1 MMRNVAICLLI
12 FFFAFVSQNIGDAR
26 TRRVVSKKSVK
37 AKTETKTKKQAD
49 IPKAV
54 IKYPVVTEPTNVKKP
69 FAAYLKQNEVAPL
82 PIAFFVAVPLFP
94 QPSNALS
101 ITTHEGDDESVSS
114 VDAAIIETASMEMS
128 GSVSQE
134 SILVETG
141 GQAKEDEPAICEMGA
156 VGGIFCG
163 AAALNAEIRFPLKQV
178 FGPTTTSLRLLFGM
192 AQSNDQLTRYFPLQ
206 VDYIFNFAPGYLSA
220 VENYVGMGLSYAGG
234 VGGQAFYGVQSDG
247 FTGKLFGEF
256 GYGLLNSGLSSTSH
270 NGVTVLLGYR
280 KDWPLWKKTK

>member
-1 MMRNVAICLLI
+1 MRNIAVCLLI
-12 FFFAFVSQNIGDAR
+12 FFFVFVSQNSGDTR
-26 TRRVVSKKSVK
+26 PRRVVSKKSVK

-49 IPKAV
+49 APKAI
-54 IKYPVVTEPTNVKKP
+54 IKYPVVTEPSNVKKP
-69 FAAYLKQNEVAPL
+69 FATYLKQNEVAPL

-94 QPSNALS
+94 QPSAALP
-101 ITTHEGDDESVSS
+101 ITIHEGGDESIGNL
-114 VDAAIIETASMEMS
+114 DAAIIETASMEMS

-134 SILVETG
+134 STLAETG
-141 GQAKEDEPAICEMGA
+141 GQAKEEKPAICEMGV
-156 VGGIFCG
+156 VGGIFSG

-178 FGPTTTSLRLLFGM
+178 FGPTTTSLRILFGM

-206 VDYIFNFAPGYLSA
+206 IDYIFNFVPGYLSA

-280 KDWPLWKKTK
+280 KEWPFWKQTK